1 MTRNDYM
8 YTVSL
13 HQSAFMHY
21 ECIVMT
27 HLCLSFGSARLF
39 LFPKVEKQTEQILD
53 DLDYEY
59 RADESNPRYQ
69 KIKAMA
75 STRASAQPEFLVQ
88 RLLIQKRQAF
98 KGKVEMNILEF
109 YNNAEEN
116 VN

>member
-1 MTRNDYM
+1 M
-8 YTVSL
+8 YYD
-13 HQSAFMHY
+13 AFLYY
-21 ECIVMT
+21 EG
-27 HLCLSFGSARLF
+27 HLYLNFGSSRLF
-39 LFPKVEKQTEQILD
+39 RFLR
-53 DLDYEY
+53 Y

>member
-1 MTRNDYM
+1 
-8 YTVSL
+8 
-13 HQSAFMHY
+13 
-21 ECIVMT
+21 
-27 HLCLSFGSARLF
+27 
-39 LFPKVEKQTEQILD
+39 
-53 DLDYEY
+53 
-59 RADESNPRYQ
+59 
-69 KIKAMA
+69 MA